1 MSAQYQEHA
10 HTDVETYLV
19 VTHVYVDK
27 ATHCCETDGHARTG
41 GVNQTVWTEE
51 SVLKTGVYVLQATR
65 ESSVN
70 SVSIFLCPWSCQL

>member
-41 GVNQTVWTEE
+41 GVNQTV
-51 SVLKTGVYVLQATR
+51 
-65 ESSVN
+65 
-70 SVSIFLCPWSCQL
+70 